1 MAQTYE
7 AGSARPVFA
16 GPRLD
21 RLPICAFHWR
31 IMFLIGAGLFLDAFE
46 IYLGGSVVGAL
57 LKSGWSTLELNA
69 TFVTMTFAGLVV
81 GAWGAGILGDRFGRR
96 FSYQLNLA
104 IFGLASLAAV
114 FAPNMTVLIGLR
126 FIMGIGLGAE
136 LVIGYATLT
145 EFVPAAHRGRL
156 VAILAFIANSAVFV
170 ASLTSLWVIPT
181 FGWQYMFLIVG
192 VAALIVWF
200 LRQAMPESP
209 RWLEA
214 KGRTDEAEAI
224 LRAIEAE
231 AAAQGPLAPYDQAKP
246 RSVRA
251 ISLAAVFTPPYL
263 GRTLMGALIFITIG
277 VSIYGLVAWLPS
289 FFVKQGHSIVSSLT
303 WSTVMTFGG
312 PVGGLIGMTIAD
324 RIGRKAAV
332 VGASAIA
339 ALFGLIY
346 QFPSDDMLLLLTGFL
361 LISALYTMIVVAQAI
376 YVPELFP
383 TEFRMRGTGVC
394 STAGRLTSAFIQFG
408 IVALFTWGGVNA
420 VVGTVAAVLLF
431 QAVVIAI
438 FGVETKKRTLED
450 ISAVPATG

>member
-1 MAQTYE
+1 MGAQATEMAR
-7 AGSARPVFA
+7 GPVFA

-21 RLPICAFHWR
+21 RLPICGFHWR

-69 TFVTMTFAGLVV
+69 TFVTMTFAGLVI

-114 FAPNMTVLIGLR
+114 FAPNMTVLIALR
-126 FIMGIGLGAE
+126 FVMGIGLGAE

-145 EFVPAAHRGRL
+145 EFVPPSQRGRM

-170 ASLTSLWVIPT
+170 ASLISLWVIPT

-192 VAALIVWF
+192 VAAIIVWL
-200 LRQAMPESP
+200 LRKTMPESP
-209 RWLEA
+209 RWLES
-214 KGRTDEAEAI
+214 KGRYAEAEAI
-224 LRAIEAE
+224 LASIEAE
-231 AAAQGPLAPYDQAKP
+231 AATLGALPAFERPAPKP
-246 RSVRA
+246 SREVT
-251 ISLAAVFTPPYL
+251 LAAVFTPPYL
-263 GRTLMGALIFITIG
+263 ARTLMGALIFITIG

-303 WSTVMTFGG
+303 WSTVMTLGG
-312 PVGGLIGMTIAD
+312 PVGGLIGMALAD
-324 RIGRKAAV
+324 RVGRKTAV
-332 VGASAIA
+332 VGASAMG

-346 QFPSDDMLLLLTGFL
+346 QLPSDDTLLLVVGFL
-361 LISALYTMIVVAQAI
+361 LVASLYTMIVVAQAI

-394 STAGRLTSAFIQFG
+394 STAGRLTSAFIQYG
-408 IVALFTWGGVNA
+408 VVALFAWGGVNA
-420 VVGTVAAVLLF
+420 VVGTVAAVLIF
-431 QAVVIAI
+431 QALVIGI
-438 FGVETKKRTLED
+438 FGIETKKRALED
-450 ISAVPATG
+450 TATVPATG